1 MAPDTRLAHLRQLS
15 EQAQRMAEQSR
26 RLAQRADQLATLWRS
41 AQIDPRSGPLPA
53 AFEYDALH
61 LAVELETMNTELSGQ
76 LELERSHLAAAQ
88 ARLTAIL
95 DAMGDAVLVVDASGA
110 PLLTNHAYEE
120 LMGPAPIALED
131 EQGDTLPEPDSP
143 SSRAAQGETFSLS
156 FVARR
161 GDGSRRWCEANGRPV
176 QHAGEA
182 HGVVVIRDITERTM
196 RRLQDE
202 FLALA
207 SHEFRTPLTPA
218 RGYLELIPAALAA
231 RDNDRVAHFAAAALE
246 QILHLDA
253 LVSDV
258 LDVGR
263 LQGGALR
270 LEREWLDFAAVVERA
285 AVAARMQEGA
295 PPIEVDLPDEPVPV
309 EGDVRRLEQVVANL
323 LSNAIVH
330 AATPRI
336 QVRLRRAEG
345 AAVLEVQDDGR
356 GIPATDL
363 PRLFSRFYQVERP
376 DRPSRG
382 GLGLGLYLV
391 QELVEA
397 HGGTV
402 TVVST
407 PGQGTTFTVRLA
419 LTPGE

>member
-1 MAPDTRLAHLRQLS
+1 
-15 EQAQRMAEQSR
+15 
-26 RLAQRADQLATLWRS
+26 
-41 AQIDPRSGPLPA
+41 
-53 AFEYDALH
+53 
-61 LAVELETMNTELSGQ
+61 
-76 LELERSHLAAAQ
+76 
-88 ARLTAIL
+88 
-95 DAMGDAVLVVDASGA
+95 
-110 PLLTNHAYEE
+110 
-120 LMGPAPIALED
+120 
-131 EQGDTLPEPDSP
+131 
-143 SSRAAQGETFSLS
+143 
-156 FVARR
+156 
-161 GDGSRRWCEANGRPV
+161 V

-285 AVAARMQEGA
+285 AVAARMQEGS